1 MGDLTENIF
10 LNTTAAD
17 KAEDEELSA
26 FLHYVNVQTTTDER
40 RIAEVKIKIYTVRFF
55 CNARQ

>member
-26 FLHYVNVQTTTDER
+26 FLHYVNAQTTS
-40 RIAEVKIKIYTVRFF
+40 AVRWFKGPLPKE
-55 CNARQ
+55 NK